1 MWLLRSGPAWTA
13 GQTLSSVLLSI
24 QTLLCPQPMRNEPGY
39 ENHHNTAELTAYNNI
54 IQHET
59 LRVALVSN
67 VKGILNG
74 TSYIPTELHEA
85 ILTRLSDH
93 LAYVTKVCRKMGPSL
108 DKKVMKDPFG
118 EPRGVFAFNDILKQF
133 LSINS
138 STEGQKAE
146 LDVDEEVI
154 VVTEGV
160 DEKME
165 LKEKKIEPYIVN
177 DKKRDDENEAEEEA
191 IPEELKCGVCFD
203 ILATPAVLECGHVF
217 CYLCALRW
225 LERNPICPTC
235 RQNQTEVTKL
245 RRIFTLD
252 MICDREAKSR
262 NKSLSQTDDAVPESV
277 LAKSSKD
284 SENCNDLDSAVFES
298 SYALWCSRRDEG
310 IALDNGKRLEAS
322 KPSGRQLNHQQG
334 SYDGFDDDEYDDE
347 YNIDEYGSDNDVYDG
362 HHLMPGMS
370 YFNHVIGSG
379 NVLGS
384 SSSLESSSSIETEEV
399 KRAKEKEARLKR
411 FAGAS
416 GNYPPPVTDIKSPKK
431 LPTPQIYQH
440 HVTSRPEKQC
450 NSHTVS
456 TTTPF
461 GTYLSAEDREELKDK
476 KSRAAELERI
486 KREKAEKAR
495 ERKRLQIEIE
505 HDRRERKK
513 NCGVLPGSHDSLFSS
528 KANVEV
534 HAQQDGSS
542 CGAHQSK
549 SSVPSDFLACTGVDK
564 KMIASRK
571 VDSLLDMICKPYAPT
586 SSVTISSS
594 GEVDVALNLILK
606 VLGNIVENPH
616 VKKYRAINTLGKMYK
631 EKLARVIGVQRLL
644 NALGFKKEASGS
656 LVLDDV
662 GDSATDTNAT
672 NSELNIITETR
683 DKILSIVECRKISL
697 ES

>member
-1 MWLLRSGPAWTA
+1 M
-13 GQTLSSVLLSI
+13 
-24 QTLLCPQPMRNEPGY
+24 
-39 ENHHNTAELTAYNNI
+39 
-54 IQHET
+54 
-59 LRVALVSN
+59 
-67 VKGILNG
+67 
-74 TSYIPTELHEA
+74 
-85 ILTRLSDH
+85 
-93 LAYVTKVCRKMGPSL
+93 
-108 DKKVMKDPFG
+108 
-118 EPRGVFAFNDILKQF
+118 
-133 LSINS
+133 
-138 STEGQKAE
+138 
-146 LDVDEEVI
+146 
-154 VVTEGV
+154 
-160 DEKME
+160 
-165 LKEKKIEPYIVN
+165 
-177 DKKRDDENEAEEEA
+177 
-191 IPEELKCGVCFD
+191 
-203 ILATPAVLECGHVF
+203 
-217 CYLCALRW
+217 
-225 LERNPICPTC
+225 
-235 RQNQTEVTKL
+235 
-245 RRIFTLD
+245 
-252 MICDREAKSR
+252 
-262 NKSLSQTDDAVPESV
+262 
-277 LAKSSKD
+277 
-284 SENCNDLDSAVFES
+284 
-298 SYALWCSRRDEG
+298 
-310 IALDNGKRLEAS
+310 
-322 KPSGRQLNHQQG
+322 
-334 SYDGFDDDEYDDE
+334 
-347 YNIDEYGSDNDVYDG
+347 
-362 HHLMPGMS
+362 
-370 YFNHVIGSG
+370 
-379 NVLGS
+379 
-384 SSSLESSSSIETEEV
+384 
-399 KRAKEKEARLKR
+399 
-411 FAGAS
+411 
-416 GNYPPPVTDIKSPKK
+416 
-431 LPTPQIYQH
+431 
-440 HVTSRPEKQC
+440 
-450 NSHTVS
+450 
-456 TTTPF
+456 
-461 GTYLSAEDREELKDK
+461 KDK